1 MYLLNKKLLL
11 LIPYLILCQQV
22 TGQEADKNPSDST
35 DVVNDILRP
44 TSTPVLLFTAVEEK
58 EAEEKKDRKRK
69 RKNKRI
75 YYGEKTR
82 RGSVKQTF
90 RDQTRAQYFHYTPT
104 NRQVNP
110 YVRDVFWY
118 DTKEGILRDT
128 GFNPSKGYLL
138 HGPYEERI
146 EDQVI
151 QTGMFYYGTKHE
163 RWVNYNTQNI
173 LLDKSVYYEGWPKAS
188 RISYYNRADKQIE
201 TVTPVK
207 YGLEEGNFYHFYEDG
222 QVAVS
227 GKYKFGEKI
236 GLWTEYWED
245 TDNNN
250 VRKREVQYQEEPFTK
265 DFQPHIRAEWDQEGN
280 VIYRKAGTP

>member
-1 MYLLNKKLLL
+1 MLNKKLLL
-11 LIPYLILCQQV
+11 LIPYLTLCQGVDGQQ
-22 TGQEADKNPSDST
+22 TGENASDST
-35 DVVNDILRP
+35 DVSNHVLRP

-58 EAEEKKDRKRK
+58 EAEEKRERKKK

-75 YYGEKTR
+75 YFGEKTR

-90 RDQTRAQYFHYTPT
+90 RDQTRAQYFHYTFT
-104 NRQVNP
+104 NRQVDP

-118 DTKEGILRDT
+118 DRKDGILRDKN
-128 GFNPSKGYLL
+128 FDPSRGYLL
-138 HGPYEERI
+138 HGPYEERL

-173 LLDKSVYYEGWPKAS
+173 LLDKSNYSEGWPEAS
-188 RISYYNRADKQIE
+188 RISYYNRADRQIE
-201 TVTPVK
+201 TITPVK
-207 YGLEEGNFYHFYEDG
+207 YELEEGDFYHFYEDG

-236 GLWTEYWED
+236 GLWTEYWEE
-245 TDNNN
+245 TGDNK
-250 VRKREVQYQEEPFTK
+250 VRKREVQYQENPFTK
-265 DFQPHIRAEWDQEGN
+265 NFVPYIRSEWDQEGN
-280 VIYRKAGTP
+280 LIYRKAGINQ